1 MIGAA
6 SGGTSVVPGREL
18 TSRLGA
24 GLRRRTP
31 MAGAGL
37 LAVVIAVLLVVP
49 SLCFLVQAVSPRL
62 FGQGSA
68 WLTWA
73 NVTSAFQQ
81 NLGHAML
88 DTVGVSVGAAAFAVA
103 VASGLAVAAERT
115 DAWGRKFFLIGL
127 WAVLL
132 APSYLVSVGWEEIV
146 LPSGLL
152 GAVGI
157 HSTGLEHF
165 ILGPAGVALVLGCKG
180 VPFAYFALA
189 PSLGALGGDLEEA
202 VRVHGGGHWRVVRTL
217 GPVLAPALL
226 AGFVIVF
233 AESVGDFGVASTI
246 AASSHF
252 PVATYVLYESIS
264 TFPANFGVG
273 AVVGWALVA
282 AVGTALLAQHLLLR
296 GRSFTVVTG
305 RARAARRRQLTRRG
319 QALACGFSG
328 GFFALALG
336 VPVLGVVSSSLL
348 VPFKPIG
355 LSAVT
360 FSNYRGLL
368 GIAGLGGPVRF
379 SAEIALVCA
388 VVTVTIGAVLAR
400 LLSRPQ
406 GGAARAVLDLA
417 LIVAVALPGVVFAA
431 GYIFAFNLPIM
442 GRLGLTLYGTVPL
455 LGMAYVAV
463 AVPQSS
469 RILLGP
475 LAQVQQTLLSA
486 ARVHGAPTVRAW
498 RKGVLPLLARPLL
511 WAALL
516 AFSATFLE
524 LPVSELLSPPG
535 VTPVSVAIL
544 RVLGKA
550 NIGQGTALSVVAVLF
565 TLAVVALALGLF
577 RLVTPAGW
585 RVWQQAVPGAGAP
598 EAAGGSGTA
607 PADRPARVDVTDAA
621 AGEIPAVAVAATAGR
636 DS

>member
-6 SGGTSVVPGREL
+6 SGGTRRVPGRAL
-18 TSRLGA
+18 TARLGA
-24 GLRRRTP
+24 QARRRTG

-37 LAVVIAVLLVVP
+37 LAVVIAALLVVP
-49 SLCFLVQAVSPRL
+49 SLFFLVQAVSPRL

-68 WLTWA
+68 WFTWS

-81 NLGHAML
+81 NLGQAMI
-88 DTVGVSVGAAAFAVA
+88 DTVGVSLGAAGFAVV

-115 DAWGRKFFLIGL
+115 NAYGRRSFVLGL

-132 APSYLVSVGWEEIV
+132 APSYLVAVGWEEIV
-146 LPSGLL
+146 LRSGLL
-152 GAVGI
+152 GAIGI
-157 HSTGLEHF
+157 HSTALEHF
-165 ILGPAGVALVLGCKG
+165 ILGPSGVALVLGCKG

-189 PSLGALGGDLEEA
+189 PSLGALDGDLEEA

-217 GPVLAPALL
+217 GPVLLPSLL

-246 AASSHF
+246 AASAHF

-282 AVGTALLAQHLLLR
+282 SVGTALLAQHLLLR

-305 RARAARRRQLTRRG
+305 RAKAARRRELTARG
-319 QALACGFSG
+319 QILAVGFSG
-328 GFFALALG
+328 GFFAIALG
-336 VPVLGVVSSSLL
+336 VPVLGVISSSLL
-348 VPFKPIG
+348 VPFRPIG
-355 LSAVT
+355 LSALT
-360 FSNYRGLL
+360 FSNYSGL
-368 GIAGLGGPVRF
+368 AGVSGLSGPVRF
-379 SAEIALVCA
+379 SAEIALICA
-388 VVTVTIGAVLAR
+388 VITVTIGSVLAR
-400 LLSRPQ
+400 LLSRGK
-406 GGAARAVLDLA
+406 GGVGRAVLDLA

-431 GYIFAFNLPIM
+431 GYIFAFNLPVM
-442 GRLGLTLYGTVPL
+442 SRMGLTLYGTVPL
-455 LGMAYVAV
+455 LAMAYVAV

-469 RILLGP
+469 RIMLGP
-475 LAQVQQTLLSA
+475 LSQVQQNLLSA
-486 ARVHGAPTVRAW
+486 ARVHGASTVRAW

-516 AFSATFLE
+516 AFAATFLE

-565 TLAVVALALGLF
+565 TLAVVALALGVF

-585 RVWQQAVPGAGAP
+585 RLWQQALPANGERDRGTSPPGPDPIELPESDAEVSLYPVAGP
-598 EAAGGSGTA
+598 VGTGVGS
-607 PADRPARVDVTDAA
+607 
-621 AGEIPAVAVAATAGR
+621 
-636 DS
+636 